1 MPENSPFLNKEK
13 LLEVLDSMNDAQLEV
28 VNFFSEQAKAF
39 AEAAIGDD
47 DVSLALASQRFEIYC
62 LKKEIAELRGH
73 NDD

>member
-1 MPENSPFLNKEK
+1 MPDNSPFLNKEK
-13 LLEVLDSMNDAQLEV
+13 LIEVLETMDNAQLEV
-28 VNFFSEQAKAF
+28 VNFFSQQAEAF
-39 AEAAIGDD
+39 ADAAIGDD